1 MILWYLQVLLYCFLV
16 GWGFLFGW
24 FWFFGLFLVGF
35 FLAKNSNSKNQS
47 YWTTPSACNNKEV
60 GFCSLFQCILN
71 LFVRS
76 TLKITILQSANWT
89 SWRPWTLAFFC
100 RALQISLVLS
110 ATYQIDIQGDFHYP
124 VVIKSLTWIWMCD
137 SKHLESL
144 FRKLI
149 YLSVW
154 NTTLTTVPHHSL
166 YFFFSQEAILSCDYI
181 YFFFLLAQVVAFL
194 LAIVLLFT
202 NLSDNRAAQ
211 IRDEELFESK
221 LHNQWPMQYHFLH
234 FPCLTYF
241 YRSCL
246 KKYTEMQHSFQFYT
260 RKAEQQFT
268 LN

>member
-35 FLAKNSNSKNQS
+35 FLAKNSNNKNQS

-144 FRKLI
+144 FIFLCEILLWPQYPTIVCTFSSVRKQFSHVI
-149 YLSVW
+149 IF
-154 NTTLTTVPHHSL
+154 T
-166 YFFFSQEAILSCDYI
+166 FFSSCPSCCFPSCNSVAIY
-181 YFFFLLAQVVAFL
+181 
-194 LAIVLLFT
+194 
-202 NLSDNRAAQ
+202 
-211 IRDEELFESK
+211 
-221 LHNQWPMQYHFLH
+221 
-234 FPCLTYF
+234 
-241 YRSCL
+241 
-246 KKYTEMQHSFQFYT
+246 
-260 RKAEQQFT
+260 
-268 LN
+268 